1 MMGRQ
6 KPQENENIMLT
17 DDRQDKLERVARNRQ
32 EGFTVV
38 IEDVFDPHNLGAVT
52 RTCDAFGIQ
61 DIHVIFE
68 TQPEYD
74 PKEVGKNSSTATNK
88 WINYH
93 IHHNTEDGIQHL
105 KDDGWLTVATVID
118 PDAESIFEAD
128 LTHPKIAVLMGNE
141 KRGLSDR
148 AMQMADKRVTIPMVG
163 IAQSM
168 NISVS
173 AALFI
178 YEVTRQRRA
187 VGIDPYLKDEDGVQ
201 KTLNYFQ
208 EMQEYFRKRNKRKRK
223 DRALRRQKTEHGED
237 L

>member
-1 MMGRQ
+1 MPTQ
-6 KPQENENIMLT
+6 
-17 DDRQDKLERVARNRQ
+17 DRLQKLERVARQRQ
-32 EGFTVV
+32 AGFTVV

-52 RTCDAFGIQ
+52 RTCDAFGVQ

-68 TQPEYD
+68 THPEFD

-93 IHHNTEDGIQHL
+93 IHQGTQAGIQSL
-105 KDDGWLTVATVID
+105 QDEGWLVVATVIEA
-118 PDAESIFEAD
+118 DAESIFEAD
-128 LTHPKIAVLMGNE
+128 LTHPKIAMLFGNE
-141 KRGLSDR
+141 KMGLSDQ
-148 AMQMADKRVTIPMVG
+148 AIQMADKRVTIPMQG

-187 VGIDPYLKDEDGVQ
+187 KGLDAYLKTEEGVQ
-201 KTLNYFQ
+201 ETLDYFA
-208 EMQEYFRKRNKRKRK
+208 EMQEHFTKRNKRIRK
-223 DRALRRQKTEHGED
+223 ERAYRRRKTMLFDEATDDEVS
-237 L
+237 LE

>member
-1 MMGRQ
+1 
-6 KPQENENIMLT
+6 MLT
-17 DDRQDKLERVARNRQ
+17 DERQEKLERVARNRQ

-61 DIHVIFE
+61 DINVIFE
-68 TQPEYD
+68 THPEFE

-93 IHHNTEDGIQHL
+93 IHHGTKTGIQTL
-105 KDDGWLTVATVID
+105 KDEGWLTVATVID

-128 LTHPKIAVLMGNE
+128 LTHPKIAMLLGNE
-141 KRGLSDR
+141 KVGLSEQ
-148 AMQMADKRVTIPMVG
+148 AIAMADKKVTIPMVG

-178 YEVTRQRRA
+178 YEVTRQRRTK
-187 VGIDPYLKDEDGVQ
+187 GLEQYLKDEDGVQ
-201 KTLNYFQ
+201 ATLDYFN
-208 EMQEYFRKRNKRKRK
+208 EMQEFFRKRNKRKRK
-223 DRALRRQKTEHGED
+223 DKALRREQRESKQNPPS
-237 L
+237 

>member
-1 MMGRQ
+1 
-6 KPQENENIMLT
+6 MLT
-17 DDRQDKLERVARNRQ
+17 DDRQEKLENVARNRQ
-32 EGFTVV
+32 AGFTVV

-61 DIHVIFE
+61 DIHVIFDS
-68 TQPEYD
+68 QPEYD

-105 KDDGWLTVATVID
+105 KDEGWLTVATVID

-128 LTHPKIAVLMGNE
+128 LSHPKIAMLMGNE
-141 KRGLSDR
+141 KVGLSKK
-148 AMQMADKRVTIPMVG
+148 AIAMADKRITIPMVG

-187 VGIDPYLKDEDGVQ
+187 SGMEQYLNDEAGVQ
-201 KTLNYFQ
+201 GILKYFM
-208 EMQEYFRKRNKRKRK
+208 EMQEYFRRRNKRKRK
-223 DRALRRQKTEHGED
+223 ARALHRQKAESEQD